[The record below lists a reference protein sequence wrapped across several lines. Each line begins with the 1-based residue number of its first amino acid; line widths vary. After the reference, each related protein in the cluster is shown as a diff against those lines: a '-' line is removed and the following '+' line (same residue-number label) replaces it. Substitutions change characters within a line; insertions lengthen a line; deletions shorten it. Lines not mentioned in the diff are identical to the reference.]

1 MAPSVYRIT
10 PYDPA
15 DATSGKHIRHDCRE
29 SVAAA
34 YSAALGTF
42 ALDAGID
49 RLTIDNP
56 MKNGFHSF
64 SECSG
69 AGGHE
74 LDGLFPYNLTG
85 YHDGA
90 LVPLGTALGLVRAML
105 LGHGL
110 WCRLVGDDGFFVHVG
125 YERDVY
131 LGSADPLHE
140 AEIRARALGLFVEQ
154 VDASP
159 YDPATDEVAEDRAA
173 DDAFWAELIELVAE
187 RGGVLLEE
195 RRVGNAYRWHRL
207 TNAPEVDAVR
217 TELTPRARL
226 AAWPDLI
233 EEGEAIRAAIARQE
247 RLALL
252 VQQYPGGGFY
262 DARIAEQ
269 AMARDRII
277 SAPGHRAA
285 LVLLEPSDRDPFLAG
300 VLPDSDGILRAR
312 WRTNRTRADE
322 RRTLMAS
329 LRIGDIVTGVVATG
343 LNDIGVHVDLAGDP
357 GGCLGFLRVP
367 EMSWTRFESVDEV
380 APIGREIRAKVLH
393 IDWDREQVSLS
404 VRELQPDPW
413 QQYADTHHI
422 GDTITGK
429 VTRLLPIGVVVE
441 IGDGIEGLAPLPEPP
456 SPPVQVGDQVDVS
469 ITEMDREHRRI
480 ALAFARE
487 HTA

>member
-29 SVAAA
+29 AVAAA

-64 SECSG
+64 SVRSG
-69 AGGHE
+69 PGGHG

-110 WCRLVGDDGFFVHVG
+110 WCRLVGDDGFFMHVG
-125 YERDVY
+125 YEHDVY

-140 AEIRARALGLFVEQ
+140 AKIRARALGLFVDQ

-173 DDAFWAELIELVAE
+173 DDAFWTELTELVAAH
-187 RGGVLLEE
+187 GGVLLEE

-217 TELTPRARL
+217 AELTPRARL
-226 AAWPDLI
+226 TAWPDLI
-233 EEGEAIRAAIARQE
+233 EEGDAIRAAIARRE
-247 RLALL
+247 CLALL

-269 AMARDRII
+269 TTGRDQII

-285 LVLLEPSDRDPFLAG
+285 LVPLEPTDRDPLLAG
-300 VLPDSDGILRAR
+300 VLPDSDGVLRAR
-312 WRTNRTRADE
+312 WRSNRTRADE
-322 RRTLMAS
+322 RRTFMAS

-343 LNDIGVHVDLAGDP
+343 LDDIGVHVDLAGDP
-357 GGCLGFLRVP
+357 GGLLGFLRVP

-380 APIGREIRAKVLH
+380 APIGREIRAKVLY

-422 GDTITGK
+422 GDTITGA
-429 VTRLLPIGVVVE
+429 VTTLLPFGVIVE
-441 IGDGIEGLAPLPEPP
+441 IGDGIEGLVPLPEPP

-469 ITEMDREHRRI
+469 ITEMDREQRRI
-480 ALAFARE
+480 VLVFTRE
-487 HTA
+487 NTA